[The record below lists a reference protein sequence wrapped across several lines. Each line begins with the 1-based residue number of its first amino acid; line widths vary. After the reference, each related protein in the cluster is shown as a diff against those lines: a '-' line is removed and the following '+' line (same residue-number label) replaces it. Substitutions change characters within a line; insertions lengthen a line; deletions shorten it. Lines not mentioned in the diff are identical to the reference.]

1 MRGGGASTS
10 YDSADKEYHYHKPR
24 RRWNKKRLWIMAG
37 IAAVVLLIVVVV
49 AVVVSKK
56 NAGGGGDAKSSNL
69 SGISPSS
76 IPPGSPAWL
85 DPFQW
90 KDTADFN
97 LTFTSQTV
105 GDLPLIG
112 LFSSWE

>member
-1 MRGGGASTS
+1 M
-10 YDSADKEYHYHKPR
+10 
-24 RRWNKKRLWIMAG
+24 IAG
-37 IAAVVLLIVVVV
+37 IAAVVLLVVIIV

-56 NAGGGGDAKSSNL
+56 NAEGGDAKSSSSL

-85 DPFQW
+85 DPFKW

-97 LTFTSQTV
+97 LTFTDQMI
-105 GDLPLIG
+105 GDLPLMG
-112 LFSSWE
+112 LFFSWE